1 MISVRALAFALA
13 GLAFAT
19 SSAQAADGRV
29 LFLDNCAACHQVTGK
44 GVPGAFP
51 ALAGSKVATGPAPAM
66 AAVVLNGRGGMP
78 AFRDEL
84 SDADLAS
91 VMTYVRS
98 AWGNKA
104 STVTASMVTPV
115 RRTGKRENPK
125 AALTAH

>member
-1 MISVRALAFALA
+1 MIFVRALALVLA
-13 GLAFAT
+13 GLASAA
-19 SSAQAADGRV
+19 SSAQAADGRA

-51 ALAGSKVATGPAPAM
+51 ALDGSKVANGPAPAM

-84 SDADLAS
+84 SDADLAA

-98 AWGNKA
+98 SWSNKA
-104 STVTASMVTPV
+104 SAVTASLVTPV
-115 RRTGKRENPK
+115 RRPGKRENPK